1 MVGRKKKETYMTEAS
16 EFDTAPAAGV
26 DTNSPEFQK
35 AVAEA
40 VAGAIPALKDQI
52 LSHLAEARGAA
63 PAASEGT
70 ADHAFANALAMS
82 LAQLTDQGT
91 GRKRVAPE
99 ILRARSEHR
108 DCMTTLI
115 IDARASGLIPVYSL
129 KNKCYLDEVM
139 IEPFYI
145 APDHTQRPTEIE
157 WLGVPNEAMSPV
169 NDIAQK
175 IHAEFVGSIG
185 SVAKDDNLPEREL
198 KVTPGGVVVKGR
210 PMGRNTAKN
219 SVNQPAATSEGLRV
233 RHKDAPGQ
241 FKETHILGTVAA
253 PARQTA

>member
-1 MVGRKKKETYMTEAS
+1 MTDKAS
-16 EFDTAPAAGV
+16 EFDTVAPAIT
-26 DTNSPEFQK
+26 DTPEFRQ
-35 AVAEA
+35 AVADA
-40 VAGAIPALKDQI
+40 VAQTIPALKEQI
-52 LSHLAEARGAA
+52 LAHLTDARGTTAA
-63 PAASEGT
+63 PAASDGT

-108 DCMTTLI
+108 DRMTKLI
-115 IDARASGLIPVYSL
+115 IDARASGAIPVYSL

-145 APDHTQRPTEIE
+145 ASDHTQRPTEIE
-157 WLGVPNEAMSPV
+157 WSGVPNEAMVPV
-169 NDIAQK
+169 NDIAQQ

-185 SVAKDDNLPEREL
+185 SLAKDDNLPEREL
-198 KVTPGGVVVKGR
+198 KVTPGGVVIKGR
-210 PMGRNTAKN
+210 PMARNTAKN
-219 SVNQPAATSEGLRV
+219 SVNQPAANSEGLRI

-241 FKETHILGTVAA
+241 FKETRILGTVMA

>member
-1 MVGRKKKETYMTEAS
+1 MTDKAS
-16 EFDTAPAAGV
+16 EFDTTTTGI
-26 DTNSPEFQK
+26 TETPEFREALAG
-35 AVAEA
+35 AVAQ
-40 VAGAIPALKDQI
+40 AIPALKEQI
-52 LSHLAEARGAA
+52 LAHLTDARGSAAA
-63 PAASEGT
+63 PVASDGA
-70 ADHAFANALAMS
+70 ADHGFAQALALS

-99 ILRARSEHR
+99 ILRARAEHR
-108 DCMTTLI
+108 DRMTKII
-115 IDARASGLIPVYSL
+115 IDARAAGSIPVYSL

-157 WLGVPNEAMSPV
+157 WSGVPNEAMAPV
-169 NDIAQK
+169 NEIARQ

-185 SVAKDDNLPEREL
+185 SLAKDDNLPEREL
-198 KVTPGGVVVKGR
+198 RVTPGGVVVKGR
-210 PMGRNTAKN
+210 PMARNTAKN
-219 SVNQPAATSEGLRV
+219 SANQPAANSEGLRV

-241 FKETHILGTVAA
+241 FKETRILGTVMA